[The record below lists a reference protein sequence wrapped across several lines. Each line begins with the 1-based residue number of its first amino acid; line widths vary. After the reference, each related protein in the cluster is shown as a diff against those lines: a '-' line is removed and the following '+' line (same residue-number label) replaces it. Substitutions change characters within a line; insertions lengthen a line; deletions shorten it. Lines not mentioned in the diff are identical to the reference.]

1 MPRISSVLRKGR
13 KAIQELDLL
22 KVLQSEIR
30 HEHSSNPFQ
39 DSKSA
44 SLGDFKLDWDSPH
57 SQDVV
62 LRKKCESGEE
72 VAVSALLGPRTYGGE
87 VEEDEESVFPR
98 EALMK
103 VCIKKPGLSSILQ
116 FDCGV
121 SGSNVGDW
129 SSVYINGLHYLPS
142 TSLDCS
148 IYKSPSYRHEELDP
162 HLRIEIMTYLES
174 KGIEESLTNFLLL
187 HLHRKEQGQYVNWL
201 RKLEE
206 MVTQG
211 DEGQTNAASDVT

>member
-30 HEHSSNPFQ
+30 HEDSSNPFQ

-72 VAVSALLGPRTYGGE
+72 VAVSALLGPRTYG
-87 VEEDEESVFPR
+87 EEDAEDKESIFPR

-129 SSVYINGLHYLPS
+129 SSVYINSLHYLPS

-162 HLRIEIMTYLES
+162 DLRIEIKTYLES

-187 HLHRKEQGQYVNWL
+187 HLHRKEQGQYVHWL

-211 DEGQTNAASDVT
+211 DDGQTNAGLDVT